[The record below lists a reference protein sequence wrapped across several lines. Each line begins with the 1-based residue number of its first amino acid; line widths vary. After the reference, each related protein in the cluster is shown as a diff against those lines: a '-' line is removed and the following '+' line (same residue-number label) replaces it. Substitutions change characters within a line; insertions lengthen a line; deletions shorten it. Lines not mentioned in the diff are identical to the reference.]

1 MKNIQFSDEMIGYQ
15 CIKCNAKYQLQD
27 MQEGCPKCESE
38 GTPSSVKPIYQV
50 EFNGK
55 NWLPFEKAISLGE
68 GETPLLKVTTDDG
81 DFYIKNEAL
90 NPTGSHKD
98 RMSSFIITM
107 AVSKGYRGVV
117 AASSGNAG
125 LCIASYASYAN
136 IPCVIIATDNLNKK
150 LAEIIKSTGA
160 ELVLTKT
167 SLERWELTKTYVKE
181 GYLSATNYM

>member
-90 NPTGSHKD
+90 NPTGSQD
-98 RMSSFIITM
+98 RKSTRLNSSH
-107 AVSKGYRGVV
+107 V
-117 AASSGNAG
+117 A
-125 LCIASYASYAN
+125 ISYAVF
-136 IPCVIIATDNLNKK
+136 CLKKKNKNK
-150 LAEIIKSTGA
+150 
-160 ELVLTKT
+160 
-167 SLERWELTKTYVKE
+167 
-181 GYLSATNYM
+181 